1 MKIWIENLSK
11 FEKSVVEFINS
22 KPEFKN
28 NVVNLVLHLDEKTPH
43 YHLTL
48 TPILNKRLTAK
59 EFFTP
64 EKARTWQDDFHNVL
78 QKNNIALNR
87 GKEHSPSIHQ
97 TLAEYR
103 SNDVIDMPKAPQ
115 IDLPGRPQL
124 DKLGVK
130 IPLSEKV
137 ITTQTELNNANKQSK
152 DREIA
157 LQKKYFL

>member
-1 MKIWIENLSK
+1 M
-11 FEKSVVEFINS
+11 
-22 KPEFKN
+22 
-28 NVVNLVLHLDEKTPH
+28 HLDEKSPH

-64 EKARTWQDDFHNVL
+64 EKARSWQNDFHNVL

-87 GKEHSPSIHQ
+87 GKENSSSIHQ

-103 SNDVIDMPKAPQ
+103 SNDVIDMPKPPQ

-124 DKLGVK
+124 DKLGIKV
-130 IPLSEKV
+130 PFSEKV

-152 DREIA
+152 DREII
-157 LQKKYFL
+157 LQKKYSFYKNQFTEMQDAFCKSKISN